1 MKREDFI
8 IRFAGEGG
16 QGMVT
21 SADGLAQAA
30 SMAGFH
36 VQTFSTFPSQILGGP
51 TWTQTRISTT
61 PVRSSGDAIDV
72 LVCFNREAYDNHK
85 SEVRDDGVIIY
96 NTGDFH
102 LESDEKS
109 FGLPFEE
116 LAKSTGNAR
125 AENMVVIGAFAH
137 LVNMP
142 QEYLDDFVTK
152 RFNRGRAGDEEII
165 RSNIEAM
172 NLGRAEA
179 AASGFTL
186 AEMADP
192 QMPEYEQILIK
203 GNEAIT
209 AGALAAGISFYAG
222 YPISPATPILVAME
236 RNLVAE
242 GQFAYQASSE
252 IEAINAVIGGGFAG
266 KKAMT
271 ATSGPGLS
279 LMSEAIG
286 MAWMT
291 EIPFVVVNVQR
302 GGPATGLP
310 TKTEQSDFQVALH
323 PAHGDSAI
331 PVIAAGSVEEC
342 FYATVAAFNW
352 AERYQGPVVLLS
364 EMMLAERAQNVAR
377 PNLSKLKIENR
388 DIYQGGEGYHRYEAK
403 EISPM
408 PLPGSPGSYIA
419 NASEHDPF
427 GDTTHLPERH
437 IHMMERRFSKLKLLE
452 DGEFESFNTR
462 ASVAVMPW
470 GGSKGPTEEA
480 YELLQEHGQ
489 EVAWYYT
496 MFLHPL
502 PSKLLGVLLQK
513 DLVLVPELNYQGQF
527 SGYLR
532 SLGVKAESI
541 TQYTG
546 LPFNVQ
552 DLAQRLRERLAASTR
567 GMVNA

>member
-1 MKREDFI
+1 
-8 IRFAGEGG
+8 
-16 QGMVT
+16 
-21 SADGLAQAA
+21 
-30 SMAGFH
+30 
-36 VQTFSTFPSQILGGP
+36 
-51 TWTQTRISTT
+51 
-61 PVRSSGDAIDV
+61 
-72 LVCFNREAYDNHK
+72 
-85 SEVRDDGVIIY
+85 
-96 NTGDFH
+96 
-102 LESDEKS
+102 
-109 FGLPFEE
+109 
-116 LAKSTGNAR
+116 
-125 AENMVVIGAFAH
+125 MVVIGAFAH

-152 RFNRGRAGDEEII
+152 RFSRGRTGDEEII

-172 NLGRAEA
+172 NLGRGEA

-222 YPISPATPILVAME
+222 YPSSPATPILVAME

-242 GQFAYQASSE
+242 DQFAYQASSE

-388 DIYQGGEGYHRYEAK
+388 DIYQGGEGYLRYEAK

-408 PLPGSPGSYIA
+408 PLPGTPGSYIA
-419 NASEHDPF
+419 NASEHDPY

-452 DGEFESFNTR
+452 DGEFESFNTQ

-480 YELLQEHGQ
+480 YELLQEHGHQ
-489 EVAWYYT
+489 VAWYYT

-502 PSKLLGVLLQK
+502 PSKLLAVLLRK

-546 LPFNVQ
+546 LPFNVE
-552 DLAQRLRERLAASTR
+552 DLAQRLEKRLAAGTR
-567 GMVNA
+567 GMVNV